1 MVNKKGNKSRMVA
14 TAREDLMQFVNLH
27 NIVQKIRI
35 LKIILYFF
43 TGPHYKMSLLGL

>member
-1 MVNKKGNKSRMVA
+1 MVNKKGNKSRMVT

-35 LKIILYFF
+35 LKNHLVFF
-43 TGPHYKMSLLGL
+43 YRTPL

>member
-1 MVNKKGNKSRMVA
+1 
-14 TAREDLMQFVNLH
+14 MQFVNLH

-35 LKIILYFF
+35 LKITLYFF